1 MGDKTSR
8 HNNGGFPII
17 LSSPLYKVPGRLSLL
32 YNDAYWAQFGY
43 RYAVTACSE
52 RSELYGDFGTY

>member
-8 HNNGGFPII
+8 HNDGGFPII
-17 LSSPLYKVPGRLSLL
+17 LSPPLYWVPGRLSLL
-32 YNDAYWAQFGY
+32 YNDAYRAQFGY

-52 RSELYGDFGTY
+52 RSELYGDFGLY